1 MRAIGAGPIA
11 AAVMV
16 AVAVAGCG
24 NPDSPQASA
33 SPPATPTPPVQAAQ
47 VQCLLPADAV
57 SDGGTTVTMR
67 TEGDESPGGVA
78 YQTVDDVICVLLALG
93 APTRVTDHISTTR
106 SLDGQQTDNWD
117 DYEARWVYHPDDGLQ
132 ITVWRP

>member
-1 MRAIGAGPIA
+1 MRESGLPSGIRVASGDSYPAGTSSPS
-11 AAVMV
+11 AV
-16 AVAVAGCG
+16 
-24 NPDSPQASA
+24 P
-33 SPPATPTPPVQAAQ
+33 
-47 VQCLLPADAV
+47 LPADAV